1 MISAVRSTTFP
12 YLPVHV
18 RLGNQQYPD
27 YEFDVDALVDTG
39 FDGGL
44 AVSRSV
50 IPSTVPSLG
59 QYLCELADGSSI
71 NVFAYLGFLSIGH
84 LQPIRSI
91 VIALL
96 HQTLLG
102 RSVTNHFRLSFFYG
116 RQVIL
121 ES

>member
-1 MISAVRSTTFP
+1 VISAVRSTTFP

-44 AVSRSV
+44 SV
-50 IPSTVPSLG
+50 PQDLIPSTVPSLG
-59 QYLCELADGSSI
+59 QYFCELADGSSLLA
-71 NVFAYLGFLSIGH
+71 FAYLGFISIGH
-84 LQPIRSI
+84 LQPVRAI
-91 VIALL
+91 VIALP

-102 RSVTNHFRLSFFYG
+102 RSVTNHFRLSFYYG
-116 RQVIL
+116 RQVIVDA
-121 ES
+121 